1 MSHRLSSLLASA
13 VALLALSIGLV
24 ACGSSDDDSGSSGGT
39 GANEVSIYSSF
50 PLQGASRPT
59 GISLQNGIELAF
71 EEAGYKAGGV
81 KINFHP
87 LDDSTAQ
94 AGEWTPE
101 AESANAKKAVQDDSA
116 VAYLGTY
123 NSGAA
128 AISIPINNEAGLAML
143 SPGNTA
149 VGLTSDAPGADTG
162 IGEPD
167 IYYPTGERNYARIVP
182 KDTVQG
188 AALAALMD
196 QDGCT
201 KVGLLNDNQVYG
213 KGLAAN
219 IVDAGSQYDYEID
232 DGGAIDTEAANFRST
247 AQDFA
252 SQGVDC
258 FVFGGITASNAVQ
271 LFKDMAA
278 AMPDAKLYG
287 PDGVGDSDFAG
298 GLPND
303 VAARTKVTIPTL
315 SQEAYGK
322 EGAKFFKD
330 YAAKFGGSES
340 DVGPFAIYGYE
351 AGQLILDVLNRASD
365 PTDRAAVVKAM
376 FETKNRD
383 SILGKYSIDENGD
396 TTLTD
401 YGVFAVKNG
410 ELSFD
415 QKIEG
420 TKSS

>member
-1 MSHRLSSLLASA
+1 MSLGLA
-13 VALLALSIGLV
+13 
-24 ACGSSDDDSGSSGGT
+24 ACGGSDDDSGGSGSGSD
-39 GANEVSIYSSF
+39 AKEVAIYSSF

-59 GISLQNGIELAF
+59 GISLQNGIELAL
-71 EEAGYKAGGV
+71 EQAGYKSGDL
-81 KINFHP
+81 KIKFVP
-87 LDDSTAQ
+87 MDDSTAQ

-128 AISIPINNEAGLAML
+128 AISIPILNEAGLAML

-188 AALAALMD
+188 AALAGLMD
-196 QDGCT
+196 EDGCT
-201 KVGLLNDNQVYG
+201 KVGVLNDNEVFG

-219 IVDAGSQYDYEID
+219 VIDAGSQYDYEFE
-232 DGGAIDTEAANFRST
+232 DGGAIDTKAANFRAT
-247 AQDFA
+247 AEDFA
-252 SQGVDC
+252 NQGVDC

-271 LFKDMAA
+271 LYKDMAA
-278 AMPDAKLYG
+278 AMPDLKMYG
-287 PDGVGDSDFAG
+287 PDGVADTDFAG
-298 GLPND
+298 GLPDD
-303 VAARTKVTIPTL
+303 VAARTKVTVATL
-315 SQEAYGK
+315 SEKDYGK

-330 YAAKFGGSES
+330 YQAKYG
-340 DVGPFAIYGYE
+340 DAGPYAIYGYE
-351 AGQLILDVLNRASD
+351 AGKLILDVLNRADD
-365 PTDRAAVVKAM
+365 PTDRASVLKAL
-376 FETKNRD
+376 FDTKDRN
-383 SILGKYSIDENGD
+383 SILGNYSIDENGD

-401 YGVFAVKNG
+401 YGVYDIKNG
-410 ELSFD
+410 DLAFD
-415 QKIEG
+415 EKIKAQP
-420 TKSS
+420 KSGN